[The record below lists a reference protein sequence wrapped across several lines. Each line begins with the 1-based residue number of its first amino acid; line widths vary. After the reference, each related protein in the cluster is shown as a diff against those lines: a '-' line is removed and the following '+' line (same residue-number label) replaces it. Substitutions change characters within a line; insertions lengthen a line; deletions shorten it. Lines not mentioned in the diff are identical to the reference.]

1 MEHITFL
8 QLAEKVLAMV
18 RCPMSPSKIWADA
31 VGFGWDKLVA
41 TKGKTPA
48 ATLGAQLYSH
58 VKRNGPTFAKEP
70 GRKGGFYLKPK
81 DAAVALQFPTD
92 IDRMDESSF
101 YKPFAE
107 WLVKMKECTKAI
119 SLGGSRFGGKWGTP
133 DVLGKREALRSHII
147 KGSTEIV
154 SAEVKVDSNQL
165 ITAFGQAC
173 SYKLFS
179 HKSYLVVPKSSGAD
193 DISKLDALCQIFGIG
208 LVLFD
213 STSTS
218 QPDFEIR
225 VRPSRHEPDMFH
237 MNRCMKEVESELFG

>member
-8 QLAEKVLAMV
+8 QLAEKVLSAIH
-18 RCPMSPSKIWADA
+18 CPMSPNKIWSDA
-31 VGFGWDKLVA
+31 VGLGWDKLVA

-48 ATLGAQLYSH
+48 ATLGAQLYTH
-58 VKRNGPTFAKEP
+58 VKRNGPIFAKQP
-70 GRKGGFYLKPK
+70 GRRGKFYLRQLGASAESHAAPMRTK
-81 DAAVALQFPTD
+81 DEIA
-92 IDRMDESSF
+92 F
-101 YKPFAE
+101 YKPFAD

-119 SLGGSRFGGKWGTP
+119 PLGGNRFGGKWGTP
-133 DVLGKREALRSHII
+133 DVLGKREALRSDII
-147 KGSTEIV
+147 KASTEIV

-179 HKSYLVVPKSSGAD
+179 HKSYLVVPKSSVAD
-193 DISKLDALCQIFGIG
+193 DISKLDALSQIFGIG

-213 STSTS
+213 STSTTR
-218 QPDFEIR
+218 PDFEIR

-237 MNRCMKEVESELFG
+237 MNRCMKEVESDLFA

>member
-1 MEHITFL
+1 MEHLTFL
-8 QLAEKVLAMV
+8 ELAKQVLAAARV
-18 RCPMSPSKIWADA
+18 PMSPNEIWNLATDE
-31 VGFGWDKLVA
+31 GWDKSVA
-41 TKGKTPA
+41 SKGKTPS
-48 ATLGAQLYSH
+48 ATLGAQLYTH
-58 VKRNGPTFAKEP
+58 VKHGGQVFAKQP
-70 GRKGGFYLKPK
+70 GRKGKFYLRSASQREEVVASPQRLK
-81 DAAVALQFPTD
+81 DEVA
-92 IDRMDESSF
+92 F

-119 SLGGSRFGGKWGTP
+119 ALGGNRFGGKWGTP
-133 DVLGKREALRSHII
+133 DVLGKRESLRSDII
-147 KGSTEIV
+147 KASTEIV

-179 HKSYLVVPKSSGAD
+179 HKTYLVVPKSSGAD

-213 STSTS
+213 SSSTA
-218 QPDFEIR
+218 QPNFEIR
-225 VRPSRHEPDMFH
+225 ARPLRHEPDMFH